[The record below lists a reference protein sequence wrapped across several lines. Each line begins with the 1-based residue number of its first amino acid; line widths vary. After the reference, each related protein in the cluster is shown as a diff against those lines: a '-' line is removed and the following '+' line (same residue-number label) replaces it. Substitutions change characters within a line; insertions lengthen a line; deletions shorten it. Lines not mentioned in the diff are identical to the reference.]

1 MLEDNSVLLSF
12 RLDGQRFSSVFGASS
27 ILTVVTVKIWWKTVS
42 LFVGGLN
49 GIRRGQWQTPNTWS
63 RCIAKR
69 NQMVFLQGVNWE
81 PWKGHEF
88 SIPFTEMKIRP
99 QSSSNESVLA
109 RKKRS
114 LPGKRRK
121 IRF

>member
-88 SIPFTEMKIRP
+88 SIP
-99 QSSSNESVLA
+99 SVVPALA
-109 RKKRS
+109 LLVAFSVCSDNVKGGNALKC
-114 LPGKRRK
+114 L
-121 IRF
+121 